1 MQVNNVV
8 IVGGGSSGWM
18 TAAALLKLCPWVN
31 VVLVES
37 AKHPTV
43 GVGESTLGHFNK
55 YLKALGLRDE
65 DWMAECNATYKNSI
79 QFTNFRDNNDSVF
92 QYPFGVYDYHLDTME
107 IGIGGGNIEDF
118 FDIQASIGAGED
130 LYESPDGFAT
140 YYNAENTLLATHNKQ
155 TDNKDG
161 KFRNFDPAVDV
172 AYHLDAEKF
181 GQWLRVNVCE
191 PWKQVDRFTHIIGDV
206 RGMVKDV
213 TAGGSPAQSNRII
226 KQLAVRLDES
236 KKTIGVVGDLFID
249 CTGFKG
255 ALIEGLMNVRHIS
268 FEKVLPNNK
277 AYFARIPYEDQK
289 FREIAMHNT
298 TDCEG
303 AENGWMWTIPLW
315 DRIGVG
321 YCWSDRFAMP
331 TEAKQEFEMWIE
343 RKFNIEPGT
352 YEIKELDIKHGY
364 REKAWEL
371 NCLAIGLSYGFVEPL
386 ESTGLLTTHENVL
399 RLVDVL
405 KRRKGYITNLERSWY
420 NYQAQREV
428 IGFSKFVAMHY
439 ALSMRTDNPYWRHA
453 TQRCDYMEEN
463 FDGNVKVNDNYER
476 MGDILDN
483 NCPLAANMLGMNYIA
498 AGMGLRLGT
507 RFSYHDMDLD
517 TLAIKKQDREEYIA
531 YVHNEVHKLPSHYQY
546 LLDNIYGGVDEIRD
560 SLEA

>member
-1 MQVNNVV
+1 M
-8 IVGGGSSGWM
+8 
-18 TAAALLKLCPWVN
+18 
-31 VVLVES
+31 
-37 AKHPTV
+37 

-161 KFRNFDPAVDV
+161 KFRNFDPALDV

-213 TAGGSPAQSNRII
+213 TAGGSPAQSNRVI

-331 TEAKQEFEMWIE
+331 TEARQEFEMWIE

-386 ESTGLLTTHENVL
+386 ESTGLLTTHENIL

-405 KRRKGYITNLERSWY
+405 KRRKGYVTNLERSWY

>member
-18 TAAALLKLCPWVN
+18 TCAAILKLCPWIN

-37 AKHPTV
+37 AKTKPV

-55 YLKALGLRDE
+55 YLRALGLRDE
-65 DWMAECNATYKNSI
+65 DWMAACNATYKNSI
-79 QFTNFRDNNDSVF
+79 QFTNFRDNEGSTF
-92 QYPFGVYDYHLDTME
+92 QYPFGPYDTYNTLS
-107 IGIGGGNIEDF
+107 GIEDF
-118 FDIQASIGAGED
+118 FDIQASIGKDEE
-130 LYESPDGFAT
+130 LYNSPDGFAT
-140 YYNAENTLLATHNKQ
+140 YYNCENTFLAKKNKQ
-155 TDNKDG
+155 YDNKDD
-161 KFRNFDPAVDV
+161 KFRNFYPDTDV

-181 GQWLRVNVCE
+181 GEWLKVNVCE
-191 PWKQVDRFTHIIGDV
+191 PWKQYDRFTHVIGDV

-213 TAGGSPAQSNRII
+213 TAGGSPAVSNREI
-226 KQLAVRLDES
+226 KQLAVRLHDS
-236 KKTIGVVGDLFID
+236 KKTVGVQGDLFID

-255 ALIEGLMNVRHIS
+255 ALIEGQMNVRHIS
-268 FEKVLPNNK
+268 FEKYLPNNK
-277 AYFARIPYEDQK
+277 AYFARIPYEDQT
-289 FREIAMHNT
+289 FREMMMHNV

-303 AENGWMWTIPLW
+303 AQNGWMWTIPLW

-331 TEAKQEFEMWIE
+331 NEAKQEFETWIE
-343 RKFNIEPGT
+343 QKFNIEPDT
-352 YEIKELDIKHGY
+352 YEIKEIDIKHGY

-405 KRRKGYITNLERSWY
+405 NRRRGYISFLERQWY

-453 TQRCDYMEEN
+453 TQRCDYMLDC
-463 FDGNVKVNDNYER
+463 FDGNIKINDNYER
-476 MGDILDN
+476 MGDVLDH
-483 NCPLAANMLGMNYIA
+483 NCPIEQNLDGMSYIS
-498 AGMGLRLGT
+498 AGMGMRMGT
-507 RFSYHDMDLD
+507 RYSGNLIDYDRLKF
-517 TLAIKKQDREEYIA
+517 AKEEREEYINA
-531 YVHNEVHKLPSHYQY
+531 VEEFIDSDECPTHYQY
-546 LLDNIYGGVDEIRD
+546 LLENIYGGIDNVRD